1 MTPAEQKAEHAEMA
15 LAYLRNAAW
24 GLNRTPHAIR
34 LIGDWERVKRGMTT
48 LVIPAM
54 KEARS

>member
-1 MTPAEQKAEHAEMA
+1 MTPAEQKAAHADIA

-24 GLNRTPHAIR
+24 GLNRTPHAAR
-34 LIGDWERVKRGMTT
+34 LIGDWERVKSGATT
-48 LVIPAM
+48 MIIPAM

>member
-1 MTPAEQKAEHAEMA
+1 MTPAEMKAARADVA

-34 LIGDWERVKRGMTT
+34 IIGDWEREYRNMTT
-48 LVIPAM
+48 IIIPPAPG
-54 KEARS
+54 ERS